1 MASSLSSS
9 PTPGS
14 RAVLRGAGPCA
25 TQQEHSSGAGPP
37 EFDSHPDV
45 FHLSA
50 WGKLTNF
57 PRALLRNRIRTPLPC
72 KLVITPSCR
81 RKLHAGELH
90 YRLDSAREP
99 GFEFWVPPAR
109 GHWGNYSVSPSTKRH
124 PLPADARHYRSTDS
138 PLETKKGPHWGDDC
152 RGFAVTP
159 TSPPRARAR
168 AAVDAPPLSVQFCSC
183 ELRAHVKGFN
193 PGEGLKGHG
202 AVERQPKGD
211 IWS

>member
-109 GHWGNYSVSPSTKRH
+109 GHWGTIQCP
-124 PLPADARHYRSTDS
+124 
-138 PLETKKGPHWGDDC
+138 
-152 RGFAVTP
+152 
-159 TSPPRARAR
+159 PPRSGIPFLQMRGTTEALTALWRLR
-168 AAVDAPPLSVQFCSC
+168 RDHIGGMTVGGLLLPPPHHPELGLELLLMLHHCLSSF
-183 ELRAHVKGFN
+183 AHVN
-193 PGEGLKGHG
+193 
-202 AVERQPKGD
+202 
-211 IWS
+211 